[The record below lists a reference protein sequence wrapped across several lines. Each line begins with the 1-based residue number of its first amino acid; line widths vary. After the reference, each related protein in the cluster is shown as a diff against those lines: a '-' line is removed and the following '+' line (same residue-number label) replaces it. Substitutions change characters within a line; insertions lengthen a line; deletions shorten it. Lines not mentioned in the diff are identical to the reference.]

1 MSGEEQMPTA
11 SAAPVTDD
19 RAVFVRRESE
29 VRGYCRSFPAIFARA
44 KGATLWDEQGRAY
57 IDFLAGAGT
66 INYGHNDPA
75 IKSAVIEYLA
85 GDGILHSLD
94 LHTQAKRSFLEEFER
109 TVLEPRSLD
118 YKIQFPGP
126 TGTNAVEAAFKLA
139 RKATRRTTILAF
151 TNAYHGMTLGALAAT
166 GNTFARA
173 GAGIPLLGTA
183 FAPYDGWGGM
193 SSADCL
199 AHLERLLSD
208 ASSGMDLPAAVV
220 LEGVQGEGGI
230 NAASTEWLR
239 GVEEICRRRGI
250 LIIVDDIQAGCGR
263 TGTFFSFEPAGLRP
277 DIVLL
282 SKAIGG
288 IGMPMSL
295 VLMRPEL
302 DLWKP
307 GEHNGTFRG
316 FNPSF
321 VAATAALKHYWR
333 DQTLVRQIAV
343 SAAYVQQ
350 RLVDMRDGH
359 PAAGFTVRGRGLM
372 QGLHCPDPALAARIS
387 RQAWLDGLIVER
399 SGPDDEV
406 VKIMPP
412 LTISDDELHRGMD
425 LLAGAVRQALAS

>member
-1 MSGEEQMPTA
+1 MSDETPMNQPAG
-11 SAAPVTDD
+11 AADPK
-19 RAVFVRRESE
+19 AVFLRRESE
-29 VRGYCRSFPAIFARA
+29 VRGYCRSFPAVFARA
-44 KGATLWDEQGRAY
+44 KGATLWTEDGKAC

-66 INYGHNDPA
+66 INYGHNEPV
-75 IKSAVIEYLA
+75 IKAAVVEYLA

-94 LHTQAKRSFLEEFER
+94 LHTQAKRAFLEEFER
-109 TVLEPRSLD
+109 TVLLPRAMD
-118 YKIQFPGP
+118 HKVQFPGP

-139 RKATRRTTILAF
+139 RKATKRPTILAF

-173 GAGIPLLGTA
+173 GAGLPLLGTA
-183 FAPYDGWGGM
+183 FAPYDGWNGL
-193 SSADCL
+193 SSAACL
-199 AHLERLLSD
+199 VQLERMLTD
-208 ASSGMDLPAAVV
+208 ASSGLDMPAAVV

-230 NAASTEWLR
+230 NVASTEWLR
-239 GVEEICRRRGI
+239 GVEALCRRLGI

-263 TGTFFSFEPAGLRP
+263 TGSFFSFEPAGIKP
-277 DIVLL
+277 DIILL

-316 FNPSF
+316 FNLSF
-321 VAATAALKHYWR
+321 VAATAALRHYWR
-333 DQTLVRQIAV
+333 DDAFMRQVAAKAEVVRT
-343 SAAYVQQ
+343 
-350 RLVDMRDGH
+350 RLGALREAC

-387 RQAWLDGLIVER
+387 KQAWQDGLIAER

-406 VKIMPP
+406 VKVMPP
-412 LTISDDELHRGMD
+412 LTISDDELGRGLD
-425 LLAGAVRQALAS
+425 ILGGAVGKALAG